1 MDYLNDLLDSSCLAY
16 AFPYHDFLNISI
28 TMQMELTTIHSNN
41 KLLLPVY
48 FFEIVD
54 HLFGLKRK
62 LNQGNNRLLSLLLPS
77 FLFR

>member
-1 MDYLNDLLDSSCLAY
+1 MDYLNDSLDSSCLAY
-16 AFPYHDFLNISI
+16 AFPYHDFLIVRI
-28 TMQMELTTIHSNN
+28 PMQMKLTTIHSNN

-62 LNQGNNRLLSLLLPS
+62 LNQGNSILLL
-77 FLFR
+77 LL